1 MASQGS
7 APTQI
12 GRFRV
17 DAVLGSGGMGSV
29 YKAFDPTL
37 QRTVAVKTVR
47 PDIERPE
54 YLERL
59 TREAQACAR
68 LRHQNVVTV
77 YEAGEIDGLVY
88 IVMEYLQGTDLGV
101 ALRRGDLTFE
111 SKIRI
116 VMQILDAL
124 EHTHRES
131 VIHRD
136 IKPSNVHVQPDG
148 SIKVV
153 DFGLAR
159 MAEISP
165 LTKSGDVMAT
175 PDYASPEQLK
185 GEGVDHRTDIYSTG
199 ALAYEL
205 FAGRRPFRTDSDT
218 DSVGALILRVMSA
231 PAPPMDVMWARKFPE
246 IERIVARAMAKNP
259 RDRYQTAEDMR
270 NALAVFLASSREAI
284 AATQAE
290 VTARDRRTVI
300 EARTMIANGM
310 PAQAE
315 TLLAETLQSNPDAG
329 DVRKMLDAARLA
341 NGTVETATAPPL
353 APVPPTRPSLASTEP
368 APFVEGPASEA
379 APVPARTSTRTWI
392 LGAVA
397 AAAVVIVA
405 LVLRSESSPS
415 PAGPPPTP
423 AASSAP
429 SAPPPAGSTSAAP
442 SNDASTL
449 DPKPVTSPVAT
460 AAAPASSGPSPAAA
474 TMTAPHEASA
484 KELFAAKPDTTGGG
498 VNAGLRYR
506 LIRLADGQ
514 QTEVDPATT
523 TFHSGDRIRF
533 AFDSNIDGFLYV
545 VQQGS
550 SGRWTVL
557 FPGSKING
565 GRNAIKRA
573 EQYDVPNAEWFR
585 FDNTAGTEQVFIFLS
600 RDPMEQLPG
609 FDRPVTRTE
618 TVAASVVEDLQH
630 RVRPRDLVFEKD
642 GEGSEGSGQS
652 QATYVV
658 NRAELGQAVA
668 ASITLN
674 HQ

>member
-1 MASQGS
+1 
-7 APTQI
+7 
-12 GRFRV
+12 
-17 DAVLGSGGMGSV
+17 MGSV

-47 PDIERPE
+47 PDLERPDF
-54 YLERL
+54 LDRL

-68 LRHQNVVTV
+68 LRHPNVVTV

-88 IVMEYLQGTDLGV
+88 IVMEFLQGADLGTV
-101 ALRRGDLTFE
+101 LRRGDLTFE
-111 SKIRI
+111 AKIKI
-116 VMQILDAL
+116 LIQILDAL

-159 MAEISP
+159 LTEISA
-165 LTKSGDVMAT
+165 LTHTGEVMGT
-175 PDYASPEQLK
+175 PDYASPEQLR
-185 GEGVDHRTDIYSTG
+185 GDRVDHRTDIYSTG

-205 FAGRRPFRTDSDT
+205 FAGRRPFRIDSDT

-231 PAPPMDVMWARKFPE
+231 PLPPMDVMWTRKFPD
-246 IERIVARAMAKNP
+246 IERIVARAMARDP

-270 NALAVFLASSREAI
+270 NALAAFMASSRDAI

-290 VTARDRRTVI
+290 VSARDRRTVI
-300 EARTMIANGM
+300 EAQTMIAKGM
-310 PAQAE
+310 AAEAQ
-315 TLLAETLQSNPDAG
+315 TLLAQTLQSNPDADG
-329 DVRKMLDAARLA
+329 VRRLLGATRLA
-341 NGTVETATAPPL
+341 NGTATTAPGPNPPPQPAPESTVRPSDISPSRATTVETHSFALNTKWIVTGAATATIVIVALLWRPEQGRPPSSSGSPSV
-353 APVPPTRPSLASTEP
+353 AATGVASSVESHATTVP
-368 APFVEGPASEA
+368 
-379 APVPARTSTRTWI
+379 TSTAPSSNASPNREKPAA
-392 LGAVA
+392 GGPPPSVA
-397 AAAVVIVA
+397 AAA
-405 LVLRSESSPS
+405 PS
-415 PAGPPPTP
+415 PD
-423 AASSAP
+423 SSAP
-429 SAPPPAGSTSAAP
+429 TPPG
-442 SNDASTL
+442 
-449 DPKPVTSPVAT
+449 AT
-460 AAAPASSGPSPAAA
+460 
-474 TMTAPHEASA
+474 TPHEVSA
-484 KELFAAKPDTTGGG
+484 KELFGAKSDGNGGG
-498 VNAGLRYR
+498 ANPGLRFR

-523 TFHSGDRIRF
+523 TFHSGDRVRF
-533 AFDSNIDGFLYV
+533 AFDSNVDGYLYV

-557 FPGSKING
+557 FPGSQINS
-565 GRNAIKRA
+565 GRNAVKRA
-573 EQYDVPNAEWFR
+573 EEYDVPNGDWFR
-585 FDNTAGTEQVFIFLS
+585 FDSTPGTENVFVFLS
-600 RDPMEQLPG
+600 RDPMDQLPG

-630 RVRPRDLVFEKD
+630 RVRSRDLVFEKD
-642 GEGSEGSGQS
+642 SQSSEGGGQS